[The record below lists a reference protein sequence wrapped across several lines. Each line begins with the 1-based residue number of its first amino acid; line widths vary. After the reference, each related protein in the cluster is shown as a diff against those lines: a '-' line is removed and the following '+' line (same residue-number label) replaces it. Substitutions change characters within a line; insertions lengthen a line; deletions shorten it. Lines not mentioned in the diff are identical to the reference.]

1 MPKTFSAFMVQF
13 IAYACFFG
21 VIFVLSTSPAY
32 EYLKPGQA
40 EVKLAFKHTS
50 QREEPCQEITPEEL
64 QKLPPNMR
72 KPKNCPRKRAPI
84 YIELLLD
91 DNFLATRTF
100 IPPGVSQDMSTF
112 VYAKFSL
119 PAGEHKLTVRM
130 RDSARTDNG
139 FDFIEETRRDWRPGQ
154 GIRIEFDESVDRFV
168 IN

>member
-1 MPKTFSAFMVQF
+1 MPKSFSALLVQV

-21 VIFVLSTSPAY
+21 AIFVLSTSPAY

-50 QREEPCQEITPEEL
+50 QREHECHERTQEEL

-72 KPKNCPRKRAPI
+72 KPKDCPRQRAPI

-91 DNFLATRTF
+91 DKFLATRTF
-100 IPPGVSQDMSTF
+100 VPPGVSNDMATY
-112 VYAKFSL
+112 VYAKFAL

-130 RDSARTDNG
+130 RDRIRQDNG
-139 FDFIEETRRDWRPGQ
+139 FDYVAEERRNWRAGQ
-154 GIRIEFDESVDRFV
+154 GIQIGFDESVDRFV
-168 IN
+168 VN